1 MAAAGTH
8 PNIVRYYSSWTEQ
21 QGDGQLFY
29 ILMEKCDES
38 LGHKQKFGDRS
49 FKEAE
54 LVEILRQVRAHGS
67 LQEYP
72 PQLHRVADT
81 E

>member
-38 LGHKQKFGDRS
+38 LGQKQTFGDRS

-54 LVEILRQVRAHGS
+54 LLEILRQV
-67 LQEYP
+67 
-72 PQLHRVADT
+72 
-81 E
+81 